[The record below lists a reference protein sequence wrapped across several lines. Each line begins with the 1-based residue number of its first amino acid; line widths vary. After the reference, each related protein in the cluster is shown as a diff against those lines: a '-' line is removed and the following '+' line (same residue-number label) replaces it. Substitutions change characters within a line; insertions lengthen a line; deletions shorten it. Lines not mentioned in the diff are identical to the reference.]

1 MIANPVPNIPLF
13 HLFLAKWALQIIEG
27 ALTLALL
34 VLIFARKPA
43 ATLRRPRT
51 AKAETCFRRLA
62 RRKTLSVIAVGVL
75 CLSLRTILIPVL
87 GVPEPQGHDEFSYL
101 LAADTFA
108 HGRLTNPTHPMWMHF
123 ESFHII
129 EKPTYMSMY
138 PPGQG
143 MVLAIGQLLGHP
155 WIGQLLVTALMCSAV
170 CWMLQGWLP
179 ATWALLGGVLI
190 VLRLGIF
197 GYWLNGY
204 WCASVAGL
212 GGALVL
218 GAWPRIKRRA
228 RIRHAVLMAIGL
240 FILANSRPYEG
251 FVLALPVAAAMSRW
265 LLRQRGT
272 SLRTSLLRVVTP
284 LIFVLAIA
292 ALTTGYYYYRVTGS
306 PLRTGYQVNRTI
318 YSRAAYFLWQGPGPV
333 RAYDHRVMQDFYDR
347 EYDYYK
353 VNRSV
358 RGFLIHAETK
368 ISWFWRFFLGPALTL
383 PLLAFRW
390 TMRDRRMRFPLFALG
405 VFIVGL
411 ALDNFFSPHYFA
423 PGIAL
428 LYLVLL
434 QSLRHLRVW
443 QWHGKLVGSELVR
456 AVPMICCAMA
466 LLRVTAVVAHAQIE
480 PPYPRGNL
488 QRAQIASYLE
498 HLPGRQLVIVRY
510 SSNHD
515 AHGEWVYND
524 ADIDGANVVWARDMG
539 DSGNEELLR
548 YFKNRRVWLLQPD
561 QSPPKLAAYSELT
574 RALVSGNGGDH
585 ASSPN

>member
-1 MIANPVPNIPLF
+1 MILNPAPNIPSF
-13 HLFLAKWALQIIEG
+13 DLFLAKWALQIIEG
-27 ALTLALL
+27 GFTFAIV

-43 ATLRRPRT
+43 AKLRRSRT
-51 AKAETCFRRLA
+51 STARKYFRILA
-62 RRKTLSVIAVGVL
+62 RKKTLSVIAVGVL
-75 CLSLRTILIPVL
+75 CISLRTILIPIL

-108 HGRLTNPTHPMWMHF
+108 HGRLTNPTHPMWVHF

-143 MVLAIGQLLGHP
+143 VVLAFGQLLGHP

-179 ATWALLGGVLI
+179 ATWALLGGLLI

-218 GAWPRIKRRA
+218 GAWPRMMRQA
-228 RIRHAVLMAIGL
+228 LIRHAVLMGIGL

-251 FVLALPVAAAMSRW
+251 FVLALPVAAAILWW
-265 LLRQRGT
+265 LLSLRGT
-272 SLRTSLLRVVTP
+272 KLRASLLRVVTP
-284 LIFVLAIA
+284 MVFVLAIA
-292 ALTTGYYYYRVTGS
+292 AFATGYYYHRVTGS
-306 PLRTGYQVNRTI
+306 PFRTGYQVNRTI
-318 YSRAAYFLWQGPGPV
+318 YSRAAYFLWQKPGPV
-333 RAYDHRVMQDFYDR
+333 RVYDHRVMQDFYDR
-347 EYDYYK
+347 EYDYYE
-353 VNRSV
+353 VNRSLP
-358 RGFLIHAETK
+358 GFLIHAGSK
-368 ISWFWRFFLGPALTL
+368 ISWFWRFFLGPALSI
-383 PLLAFRW
+383 PLLAFPW
-390 TMRDRRMRFPLFALG
+390 ILADRRMRFPLFALG
-405 VFIVGL
+405 VFLVGL

-423 PGIAL
+423 PASAL
-428 LYLVLL
+428 LYLILV
-434 QSLRHLRVW
+434 QSMRHLRFW
-443 QWHGKLVGSELVR
+443 RWHGKTLGGELIR

-466 LLRVTAVVAHAQIE
+466 LLRVSAVVAHAQIE

-488 QRAQIASYLE
+488 QRANIASHLE
-498 HLPGRQLVIVRY
+498 GLPGRQLVIVRY

-515 AHGEWVYND
+515 AHGEWVYNN
-524 ADIDGANVVWARDMG
+524 ADIDGSKVVWARDMG

-548 YFKNRRVWLLQPD
+548 YFKNRQVWLLQPD
-561 QSPPKLAAYSELT
+561 QSPPKLAAYSEPIRT
-574 RALVSGNGGDH
+574 LVSGGGGDY